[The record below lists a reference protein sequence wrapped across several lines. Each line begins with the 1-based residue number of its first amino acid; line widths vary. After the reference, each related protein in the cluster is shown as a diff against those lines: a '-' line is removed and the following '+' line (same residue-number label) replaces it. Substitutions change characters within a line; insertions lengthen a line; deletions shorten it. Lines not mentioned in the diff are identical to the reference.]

1 MILFTK
7 YNMKTENS
15 PKNRNNVERLQ
26 TRINMIRDESRHLS
40 YQIEAIQEKRHNLQ
54 LEKKMLK
61 DRIVEM
67 ETARLDV

>member
-15 PKNRNNVERLQ
+15 LKNRNNVERLQ

>member
-1 MILFTK
+1 
-7 YNMKTENS
+7 MKTENS

>member
-1 MILFTK
+1 
-7 YNMKTENS
+7 MKTENS
-15 PKNRNNVERLQ
+15 LKNRNNVERLQ